1 MTPEKI
7 MRWASRTGEFTVLLS
22 QAILDSKAHHSQGYR
37 AILGIMSLG
46 RKYGSERLETA
57 CGMALKKNSI
67 RYRDVKSILKQELDI
82 SLFDGKEEEEP
93 ISHKNIRGAKYYNKG
108 GSNC

>member
-1 MTPEKI
+1 MVIE
-7 MRWASRTGEFTVLLS
+7 SH
-22 QAILDSKAHHSQGYR
+22 AHHAQGYR

-67 RYRDVKSILKQELDI
+67 RYRDVKSISFLRVCFIVFSAFL
-82 SLFDGKEEEEP
+82 LLCLPFLVF
-93 ISHKNIRGAKYYNKG
+93 HKILLYQ
-108 GSNC
+108 